1 LSVPDNVDLDEL
13 DFRNENFD
21 LQRVQ
26 DWVEKY
32 DGMNGRFHFFQA
44 YMPLSPLYQCVGKPL
59 LSMKASGSMYI
70 ERAAKPFKHLILRK
84 DRNSLS
90 DAKGVKLFRSQQNL
104 KHLQA
109 ARQVLKSKVYDGVV
123 SRDPLEVL
131 TAFRNQSRVCDL
143 LHN

>member
-1 LSVPDNVDLDEL
+1 MNISPQTLQSIGMRTQFPSAAYAAAASDLAVPDNVNLDEL
-13 DFRNENFD
+13 NFRNEKND

-32 DGMNGRFHFFQA
+32 DGMNGRFRFFQA

-59 LSMKASGSMYI
+59 LSMKASGSMDV
-70 ERAAKPFKHLILRK
+70 ERAAKPFKHLILQK

-104 KHLQA
+104 KHL
-109 ARQVLKSKVYDGVV
+109 
-123 SRDPLEVL
+123 
-131 TAFRNQSRVCDL
+131 
-143 LHN
+143 